1 MGTKERRY
9 LPSQLWKFSLEINKK
24 YNQHLDTYSDIYNWS
39 IQEPEL
45 FWENSAQSLGIEF
58 HQSPNKIVDDVVSMP
73 GTTWFDGAKLNY
85 AQHCLKNRSDEIAI
99 YETNESG
106 EISVVSWN
114 ELYNKVSQ
122 WVQFFEKNG
131 IKKEIVLQES
141 CQII

>member
-1 MGTKERRY
+1 MGKCGTIFRY
-9 LPSQLWKFSLEINKK
+9 RIS
-24 YNQHLDTYSDIYNWS
+24 
-39 IQEPEL
+39 
-45 FWENSAQSLGIEF
+45 
-58 HQSPNKIVDDVVSMP
+58 QSPNKIVDDVVSMP

-122 WVQFFEKNG
+122 WVQFFEKNA
-131 IKKEIVLQES
+131 KRRS
-141 CQII
+141 CCRNLAK